1 MKQSDNSTNQI
12 TKEAPYNSEAEQ
24 AILGNFL
31 INNDHINKVS
41 DILSPDHFYV
51 PLHRKIYEA
60 ILRFQERGM
69 VANPITLKNYFSNED
84 TLQESGIDS
93 YDYLINLSTAAS
105 PITSVETLART
116 IYDLAMRRGLIS
128 LAEET
133 INLAY
138 FEDFNVSSE
147 QMIEATEQNLFN
159 LASYGNSESNLVSM
173 RDALLTSLNNISE
186 LKKRGGRVNGVTTGY
201 TQLDKVLGGLQNSDL
216 LILAARPSMG
226 KTSLAVNIAL
236 NAAES
241 FFKNKPTSG
250 KAYSVAVFSLEMSS
264 DQLTNRVLAIK
275 TEIDGSKIRNGMVN
289 KDEFIK
295 LSEECRKINDLPF
308 FIDDTPAITISALRT
323 RARRLKRVHNV
334 GLIIVDYLQLLR
346 GVHLGS
352 NVNRVQEIGEITQ
365 GLKAIAKELNIPVI
379 ALSQLSR
386 AVESRENKRPLLSD
400 LRESGNIEQDAD
412 VVMFIYRA
420 EYYLEREIPD
430 EGEKYREWE
439 ENREKMKN
447 IAEVIIAK
455 QRNGPTGT
463 VSLHFNTAT
472 TGFSNLDMVTDFS
485 E

>member
-1 MKQSDNSTNQI
+1 MKQPDNSINHV

-41 DILSPDHFYV
+41 DILISEHFYV

-84 TLQESGIDS
+84 ILQESGVDS
-93 YDYLINLSTAAS
+93 YEYLINLSTAAS

-201 TQLDKVLGGLQNSDL
+201 TQLDKILGGLQNSDL

-236 NAAES
+236 NAAEN
-241 FFKNKPTSG
+241 FFKNKPSSG
-250 KAYSVAVFSLEMSS
+250 KPYSVAVFSLEMSS

-323 RARRLKRVHNV
+323 RARRLKRVHNI